1 MTNNRWASGV
11 AALALTAAMTPA
23 ALAQDTTG
31 GIRGS
36 VETETGASIS
46 GATVV
51 VVNTETGLARTVRT
65 NSNGDFNVRNLPV
78 NGLYAVS
85 VTAPGFAGERAEDI
99 ALSLGNITDLD
110 FDLSS
115 GTGDEIVVVATRT
128 VAADVAVGPNT
139 TFTAAELQSLPT
151 INRSIADVLRLDP
164 RVYIDESR
172 GDLNP
177 VQCAGKNP
185 RFNSFTLDGV
195 RLNDGFGLNAN
206 GFPTER
212 QPFSFDAIEQVSV
225 ELAPFDVQYGGFSA
239 CNINAV
245 TKSGTN
251 EFHGTM
257 FYDYTDNDLRGDS
270 LEGEDVIGADFKEQ
284 RYGATVGGPIIK
296 DKLFFFAAYER
307 NEGSNNFDRGALGS
321 GAVNEVDITQD
332 ELDRIVQIANEVYDY
347 DPGQIPTSLPNDD
360 EKILIKLDW
369 NINERHRASY
379 TYNYNDG
386 FNNVQSDGDLD
397 EFEFQNHLYVRGSE
411 LNQHV
416 GQVFSDWTENFSTEL
431 RIGHVSLD
439 NSQNSIGG
447 TDFGEITIETDDVD
461 VYLGGD
467 DSRQRND
474 LEYDIWNFAAK
485 AFYTVGRHEFTLGYE
500 REQFDIFNLFV
511 QHAETEI
518 DFENIEFFDINTCE
532 DPNDPSASTCDELP
546 DLEISAIDAFELG
559 LADSVF
565 YNNAPSGD
573 INTPSNS
580 DDAAADWGYALNT
593 VYFQDAFELTPTVN
607 VVAGLRYDFYTSDDS
622 PPESAQFVE
631 DYGFSNSQNIDGLDL
646 LQPRI
651 AVTWEAK
658 DNLTVSAGV
667 GRYSGGDPNV
677 WISNNY
683 SNNDVTNLGASDSG
697 LDFSDRFFIDP
708 GTDPAAAAQAALDAS
723 GDVSLL
729 DPSVVYIDAED
740 GVPASAGYAIPEQ
753 QSLAVRQGIGSTGF
767 QINYLDPNFELPS
780 EWKFSLGAVYQ
791 PTLDL
796 PSFLGGD
803 YTFTADFLYSQGEN
817 SAVILRGDLEDTGEV
832 DADGRPIYESVRRES
847 FVLTNSDDEQNRT
860 ISISGGIQKE
870 YDNGFNYVLGYAY
883 TDSQDVNP
891 MTSSVAF
898 SNYTNRAAFDPQE
911 QVRSTSDFNIKH
923 RFTAIANYERNF
935 IRDYA
940 TRVSAVG
947 LLRSGLA
954 YSIVDP
960 DAEVSA
966 VRFTSPD
973 LLLTPG
979 SRNEEFGSW
988 WGKVDLRF
996 EQEFPGIQDGHK
1008 AAAFI
1013 VIDNF
1018 TNLLNDEWGILREPD
1033 FPPTVEIT
1041 RDDMGM
1047 INGTQRAESRVG
1059 DASRYQIRVGVR
1071 YVF

>member
-11 AALALTAAMTPA
+11 AALALAAATTPA

-36 VETETGASIS
+36 VTTETGASIS
-46 GATVV
+46 GATVI
-51 VVNTETGLARTVRT
+51 VVNEDTGLARTVRT
-65 NSNGDFNVRNLPV
+65 NSNGDFTVRNLPV
-78 NGLYAVS
+78 GGSYAVS
-85 VTAPGFAGERAEDI
+85 VTAAGFGGERAEDI
-99 ALSLGNITDLD
+99 ALSIGSTTDLT

-115 GTGDEIVVVATRT
+115 SSDDEIVVVATRS
-128 VAADVAVGPNT
+128 VVADVAVGPNT
-139 TFTAAELQSLPT
+139 TFTAAELQTLPT

-270 LEGEDVIGADFKEQ
+270 LEGEDVIGADFKDQ
-284 RYGATVGGPIIK
+284 RYGATVGGPIIQ

-307 NEGSNNFDRGALGS
+307 NEGSNNFDRGANGS
-321 GAVNEVDITQD
+321 GAVNEVDIEQS
-332 ELDRIVQIANEVYDY
+332 ELDRITQIARDIYGY
-347 DPGQIPTSLPNDD
+347 DPGAIPTSRPNDD

-369 NINERHRASY
+369 NISEQHRASY

-386 FNNVQSDGDLD
+386 FNTVQSDGDLD
-397 EFEFQNHLYVRGSE
+397 EFEFENHLYVRGSE

-474 LEYDIWNFAAK
+474 LEYNIWNFAAK
-485 AFYTVGRHEFTLGYE
+485 AFYTAGRHEFTFGYE
-500 REQFDIFNLFV
+500 REQFEIFNLFV

-518 DFENIEFFDINTCE
+518 DFENIQFYDINTCA
-532 DPNDPSASTCDELP
+532 DPDDIFTCDEIP
-546 DLEISAIDAFELG
+546 ELEISAIDAFEMG
-559 LADSVF
+559 LADAVF

-573 INTPSNS
+573 ANVPSNS

-593 VYFQDAFELTPTVN
+593 VYFQDAFELTPTID
-607 VVAGLRYDFYTSDDS
+607 VVAGLRYDFYQTDDT
-622 PPESAQFVE
+622 PPESQDFVD
-631 DYGFSNSQNIDGLDL
+631 DYGFSNAQNIDGLDL
-646 LQPRI
+646 VQPRL

-697 LDFSDRFFIDP
+697 FDFSDRLLIDP
-708 GTDPAAAAQAALDAS
+708 NTQTVDDVLAAS
-723 GDVSLL
+723 GDVSLFDL
-729 DPSVVYIDAED
+729 AYADCED
-740 GVPASAGYAIPEQ
+740 GVPVEGPGYCIPES
-753 QSLAVRQGIGSTGF
+753 QSTAIREGNGSTGF
-767 QINYLDPNFELPS
+767 QINYLDPNFKLPS
-780 EWKFSLGAVYQ
+780 EWKFSIGAVYN

-796 PSFLGGD
+796 PGFLGGD
-803 YTFTADFLYSQGEN
+803 YSFNADFLFSQGEN
-817 SAVILRGDLEDTGEV
+817 SAVILRGDLEDTGTV
-832 DADGRPIYESVRRES
+832 DADGRPVYESVRRES
-847 FVLTNSDDEQNRT
+847 FVLTNSDDEQNQT
-860 ISISGGIQKE
+860 LSISGGVQKQ

-883 TDSQDVNP
+883 TDSEDVNP

-911 QVRSTSDFNIKH
+911 QVRATSDYNIKH
-923 RFTAIANYERNF
+923 RFTAIANYERDFFQN
-935 IRDYA
+935 YA
-940 TRVSAVG
+940 SRVSVVG

-979 SRNEEFGSW
+979 SRNEETGSW
-988 WGKVDLRF
+988 WGKVDVRF
-996 EQEFPGIQDGHK
+996 EQEFPGIQEGHN

-1018 TNLLNDEWGILREPD
+1018 TNLLNDEWGVLREPD
-1033 FPPTVEIT
+1033 FPPTANI
-1041 RDDMGM
+1041 G
-1047 INGTQRAESRVG
+1047 QRAESRQG
-1059 DASRYQIRVGVR
+1059 DASRYQIRFGVR

>member
-1 MTNNRWASGV
+1 MTNNCWAGSA
-11 AALALTAAMTPA
+11 AALALAAAMTPA

-36 VETETGASIS
+36 VETEAGSPIA

-51 VVNTETGLARTVRT
+51 VVNTDTGLARTVST
-65 NSNGDFNVRNLPV
+65 NGNGDFSVRNLPV
-78 NGLYAVS
+78 GGAYSVS
-85 VTAPGFAGERAEDI
+85 VTAAGFAGERAENI
-99 ALSLGNITDLD
+99 ALSIGSVTDLS
-110 FDLSS
+110 FDL
-115 GTGDEIVVVATRT
+115 GAFAGDEIVVVAARS
-128 VAADVAVGPNT
+128 VAAQVAVGPSA
-139 TFTAAELQSLPT
+139 TFTADELTSLPT
-151 INRSIADVLRLDP
+151 INRNIADVLRLDP

-177 VQCAGKNP
+177 IQCAGKNP

-257 FYDYTDNDLRGDS
+257 FYDYTDDELRGDS
-270 LEGEDVIGADFKEQ
+270 LEGKDVIGAAFKEQ

-307 NEGSNNFDRGALGS
+307 NEGSNNFDRGAVGS
-321 GAVNEVDITQD
+321 GAVNEVDITQA
-332 ELDRIVQIANEVYDY
+332 ELDEISQIARDIYGY
-347 DPGQIPTSLPNDD
+347 DPGPIPSSRPNDD
-360 EKILIKLDW
+360 EKILVKLDW
-369 NINERHRASY
+369 NISEQHRASY

-386 FNNVQSDGDLD
+386 FNTVQSDGDLD
-397 EFEFQNHLYVRGSE
+397 EFEFLNHLYVRGSE

-439 NSQNSIGG
+439 NSQDSIGG

-474 LEYDIWNFAAK
+474 LEYNIWNFAAK

-518 DFENIEFFDINTCE
+518 DFENIVFYDQSQCTDATDTDSCSGA
-532 DPNDPSASTCDELP
+532 PVS
-546 DLEISAIDAFELG
+546 EITAIEAFRLG

-573 INTPSNS
+573 INVPSNS
-580 DDAAADWGYALNT
+580 DDAGADWGYALNT
-593 VYFQDAFELTPTVN
+593 VYFQDSFDLSPTIN
-607 VVAGLRYDFYTSDDS
+607 IVAGLRYDFYETDDAPPAS
-622 PPESAQFVE
+622 PEFEQ
-631 DYGFSNSQNIDGLDL
+631 DYGFSNAQNIDGLDL
-646 LQPRI
+646 IQPRL
-651 AVTWEAK
+651 AVTWQAK
-658 DNLTVSAGV
+658 DNLTVNAGV

-677 WISNNY
+677 WVSNNY

-697 LDFSDRFFIDP
+697 FDFSDEFVILS
-708 GTDPAAAAQAALDAS
+708 GQTVESTLANS
-723 GDVSLL
+723 GDVSLFDL
-729 DPSVVYIDAED
+729 DYIDCEP
-740 GVPASAGYAIPEQ
+740 GVPIEGPGYCIP
-753 QSLAVRQGIGSTGF
+753 QSQAEAVRQGNGSTGF
-767 QINYLDPNFELPS
+767 QINYLDPNFKLPS
-780 EWKFSLGAVYQ
+780 EWKFSLGAVYT
-791 PTLDL
+791 PVLDL

-817 SAVILRGDLEDTGEV
+817 SAVILRGDLEDTGAV

-847 FVLTNSDDEQNRT
+847 FVLTNSDDEQNT
-860 ISISGGIQKE
+860 TLSISGGIQKS

-883 TDSQDVNP
+883 TDSKDVNP

-911 QVRSTSDFNIKH
+911 QVASTSDYNIKH
-923 RFTAIANYERNF
+923 RFTAVANYERNF
-935 IRDYA
+935 FQDFA

-947 LLRSGLA
+947 VVRSGLA

-996 EQEFPGIQDGHK
+996 EQEFPGIQDGHN

-1018 TNLLNDEWGILREPD
+1018 TNLLNDEWGVLREPD
-1033 FPPTVEIT
+1033 FPPTVEI
-1041 RDDMGM
+1041 G
-1047 INGTQRAESRVG
+1047 QRAESRQG